1 MLKKHIVLLETKDY
15 DWIAYSITITEA
27 KKLLNIN
34 KNCNEVFCKLQ
45 TPSDSLYGSGV
56 FYIFKCNILQQYP
69 YTMKLKA
76 PLNKYYDCKNII
88 KYKEEIFKENDE
100 YIIVS
105 YESDE
110 INLFDIKY
118 NKQLELSGIP

>member
-1 MLKKHIVLLETKDY
+1 MLKKHIVLLQTKDY
-15 DWIAYSITITEA
+15 DLIAYSITIAET

-34 KNCNEVFCKLQ
+34 KNCNEVFSKFQ
-45 TPSDSLYGSGV
+45 IPSDSLQRSGV

-88 KYKEEIFKENDE
+88 KYKEEIFEENDK
-100 YIIVS
+100 YIIINS
-105 YESDE
+105 KPDDE
-110 INLFDIKY
+110 GIWFDIEQ
-118 NKQLELSGIP
+118 N

>member
-1 MLKKHIVLLETKDY
+1 MLKKHIVLLQTKDY
-15 DWIAYSITITEA
+15 DWIAYSITIAEA

-34 KNCNEVFCKLQ
+34 KNCNEVFSKFQ
-45 TPSDSLYGSGV
+45 IPSDSLQRSGV

-88 KYKEEIFKENDE
+88 KYKEESFKENNE

-105 YESDE
+105 YENED

-118 NKQLELSGIP
+118 NKQLGI

>member
-1 MLKKHIVLLETKDY
+1 MLKKHIVLLQTKDY
-15 DWIAYSITITEA
+15 DWIAYSIKIYEA
-27 KKLLNIN
+27 RKLLNIN
-34 KNCNEVFCKLQ
+34 KNCDEVFCKLQ
-45 TPSDSLYGSGV
+45 PPSDALQEYGV

-88 KYKEEIFKENDE
+88 KYKEEIFEENDE

-105 YESDE
+105 YENED
-110 INLFDIKY
+110 INLFDVKRY
-118 NKQLELSGIP
+118 NKINEH